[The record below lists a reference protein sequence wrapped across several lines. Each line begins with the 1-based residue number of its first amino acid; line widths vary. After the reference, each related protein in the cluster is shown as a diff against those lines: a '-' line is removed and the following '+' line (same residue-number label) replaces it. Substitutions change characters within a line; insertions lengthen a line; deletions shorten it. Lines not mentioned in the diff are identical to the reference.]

1 MGFLRGVGYFIAI
14 LILIAGIFLFPYGII
29 LIIIAI
35 IMMWALHKGGQVTS
49 MQKDL
54 KSIRKME
61 AENQRLK
68 LDKRRQDA
76 MNDKDERE
84 EESKK

>member
-1 MGFLRGVGYFIAI
+1 MGFLRGLGYFIAI
-14 LILIAGIFLFPYGII
+14 LILIGGIVLFPLGIL
-29 LIIIAI
+29 LIIPAI

-54 KSIRKME
+54 KNIRKIE

-68 LDKRRQDA
+68 LEKRRQDA
-76 MNDKDERE
+76 MNDKDEWE

>member
-1 MGFLRGVGYFIAI
+1 
-14 LILIAGIFLFPYGII
+14 
-29 LIIIAI
+29 
-35 IMMWALHKGGQVTS
+35 MMWALHKGGQVTS